1 MEMESFLV
9 RLKWKML
16 SQALVFLSYAG
27 IFVIGLLFF
36 DRNIKDF
43 GLVIVNSAIIS
54 CLCGV
59 LGICTAFRMNKQLFK
74 LYRFC
79 TIACTVANFGL
90 SLLYLS
96 ILIFQIIDGPPFM
109 ESLARDSFKEIPY
122 AFKIIYISL
131 YVSISVTLAYYSLKT
146 TKLTFTYTL
155 YISRDYFNC

>member
-16 SQALVFLSYAG
+16 TQALIFLSYAG
-27 IFVIGLLFF
+27 IFMIGLLFF
-36 DRNIKDF
+36 DRNVKDF
-43 GLVIVNSAIIS
+43 GLVVVNSAVVS

-96 ILIFQIIDGPPFM
+96 ILVFQIIDNPPFM
-109 ESLARDSFKEIPY
+109 ESLAIDSFRGIPY
-122 AFKIIYISL
+122 AFKIIYIAL
-131 YVSISVTLAYYSLKT
+131 YIGISVTLAYYSWKT
-146 TKLTFTYTL
+146 TKLTFTYSL
-155 YISRDYFNC
+155 YISKDYFNN